1 MSETSRNSA
10 PEGGQ
15 PGRIGIGLELDATHL
30 KILEVLRENGRI
42 SVAALAERV
51 GISRANAYTR
61 FEALRADGAIKR
73 FTAEIDHVRAG
84 LGITALIFVTV
95 RQQMWRQFRAQLAA
109 MPEVEYCAITTGQH
123 DAMIQ
128 VRVTDV
134 AAVHAMVTD
143 RLANIP
149 AVKATETV
157 FILDEVLRR
166 PYVLPS
172 DRGPGRSARRPAH
185 DPAESAGG
193 PGGARNA
200 GGSGG
205 AGGSGAGGPE
215 GPGGEVPLGMM
226 RFVGAA
232 EGRAQLQRDV

>member
-1 MSETSRNSA
+1 MTSEISRNAGSGSV
-10 PEGGQ
+10 P
-15 PGRIGIGLELDATHL
+15 PGRIGIGLELDDIHM
-30 KILEVLRENGRI
+30 KMLEVLRENGRI

-95 RQQMWRQFRAQLAA
+95 RQQMWKQFRAELAR

-128 VRVTDV
+128 VRVADV
-134 AAVHAMVTD
+134 AAVHTMVTD

-157 FILDEVLRR
+157 FILDEVLKR

-172 DRGPGRSARRPAH
+172 DARAPARRRSPELGPAQKTQG
-185 DPAESAGG
+185 D
-193 PGGARNA
+193 
-200 GGSGG
+200 
-205 AGGSGAGGPE
+205 
-215 GPGGEVPLGMM
+215 VPLGKM

-232 EGRAQLQRDV
+232 EGRAALQKDG

>member
-1 MSETSRNSA
+1 MTEMSSNSGS
-10 PEGGQ
+10 GGGAT
-15 PGRIGIGLELDATHL
+15 GRIGIGLELDATHL
-30 KILEVLRENGRI
+30 KILEVLRDNGRV
-42 SVAALAERV
+42 SVSALAERV

-61 FEALRADGAIKR
+61 FEALRADGVIKR
-73 FTAEIDHVRAG
+73 FTAEIDHQRAG
-84 LGITALIFVTV
+84 LGIVALIFVTV
-95 RQQMWRQFRAQLAA
+95 RQQMWRQFRAQLAQ

-128 VRVTDV
+128 VRMADV
-134 AAVHAMVTD
+134 AEVHAMVTE

-172 DRGPGRSARRPAH
+172 DRGRGAQRRPA
-185 DPAESAGG
+185 PSASPESEQG
-193 PGGARNA
+193 PGQGQAQ
-200 GGSGG
+200 GQGL
-205 AGGSGAGGPE
+205 
-215 GPGGEVPLGMM
+215 PLGKM

-232 EGRAQLQRDV
+232 EGRAALRDES

>member
-1 MSETSRNSA
+1 MSEISRNGVSG
-10 PEGGQ
+10 GGQ
-15 PGRIGIGLELDATHL
+15 PGRIGIGLELDDIHL

-73 FTAEIDHVRAG
+73 FTAEIDHLRAG

-95 RQQMWRQFRAQLAA
+95 RQQMWKQFRAELAR

-128 VRVTDV
+128 VRVSDV
-134 AAVHAMVTD
+134 AAVHSMVTD

-172 DRGPGRSARRPAH
+172 DRDAARDRSRQQRRPAQEAQG
-185 DPAESAGG
+185 D
-193 PGGARNA
+193 
-200 GGSGG
+200 
-205 AGGSGAGGPE
+205 
-215 GPGGEVPLGMM
+215 VPLGKM

-232 EGRAQLQRDV
+232 EGRAALRKDD

>member
-1 MSETSRNSA
+1 MTEMSSNSGRPA
-10 PEGGQ
+10 DPS
-15 PGRIGIGLELDATHL
+15 GRIGIGLELDGIHM

-84 LGITALIFVTV
+84 LGITALVFVTV
-95 RQQMWRQFRAQLAA
+95 RQQMWKQFRAELAR

-128 VRVTDV
+128 VRMADV
-134 AAVHAMVTD
+134 AAVHRLVTE
-143 RLANIP
+143 RMANIP

-166 PYVLPS
+166 PYVLPT
-172 DRGPGRSARRPAH
+172 DRDAGRTARRPAA
-185 DPAESAGG
+185 PESA
-193 PGGARNA
+193 
-200 GGSGG
+200 
-205 AGGSGAGGPE
+205 
-215 GPGGEVPLGMM
+215 EVPLGKM

-232 EGRAQLQRDV
+232 EGRAALRKEGG

>member
-1 MSETSRNSA
+1 MSDISRNGAS
-10 PEGGQ
+10 GSGQ
-15 PGRIGIGLELDATHL
+15 PGRIGIGLELDDVHM

-95 RQQMWRQFRAQLAA
+95 RQQMWKQFRAELAR

-128 VRVTDV
+128 VRVSDV
-134 AAVHAMVTD
+134 AAVHTMVTD

-157 FILDEVLRR
+157 FILDEVLKR

-172 DRGPGRSARRPAH
+172 DRDASRPARRTPQETQG
-185 DPAESAGG
+185 D
-193 PGGARNA
+193 
-200 GGSGG
+200 
-205 AGGSGAGGPE
+205 
-215 GPGGEVPLGMM
+215 VPLGKM

-232 EGRAQLQRDV
+232 EGRAALRKDG

>member
-1 MSETSRNSA
+1 MSEISRNDVGG
-10 PEGGQ
+10 GGQ
-15 PGRIGIGLELDATHL
+15 PGRIGIGLELDDIHM

-95 RQQMWRQFRAQLAA
+95 RQQMWKQFRAELAR

-128 VRVTDV
+128 VRVSDV
-134 AAVHAMVTD
+134 AAVHTMVTD

-157 FILDEVLRR
+157 FILDEVLKR

-172 DRGPGRSARRPAH
+172 DRDRDRDRARPARRPAQEG
-185 DPAESAGG
+185 AQGG
-193 PGGARNA
+193 
-200 GGSGG
+200 
-205 AGGSGAGGPE
+205 
-215 GPGGEVPLGMM
+215 VPLGKM

-232 EGRAQLQRDV
+232 EGRAALRKDD

>member
-1 MSETSRNSA
+1 MSGNSGRLGD
-10 PEGGQ
+10 PT
-15 PGRIGIGLELDATHL
+15 GRIGIGLDLDATHM

-84 LGITALIFVTV
+84 LGITALVFVTV
-95 RQQMWRQFRAQLAA
+95 RQQMWKQFRAELAR

-128 VRVTDV
+128 VRVADV
-134 AAVHAMVTD
+134 AEVHRLVTE
-143 RLANIP
+143 RMANIP

-166 PYVLPS
+166 PYVLPT
-172 DRGPGRSARRPAH
+172 DR
-185 DPAESAGG
+185 E
-193 PGGARNA
+193 
-200 GGSGG
+200 G
-205 AGGSGAGGPE
+205 AGRTGRRTAPE
-215 GPGGEVPLGMM
+215 PADVPLGKM

-232 EGRAQLQRDV
+232 EGRAALRKDG

>member
-1 MSETSRNSA
+1 MMSEISRNGARGS
-10 PEGGQ
+10 GQ
-15 PGRIGIGLELDATHL
+15 PGRIGIGLELDDVHM

-95 RQQMWRQFRAQLAA
+95 RQQMWKQFRAELAR

-128 VRVTDV
+128 VRVSDV
-134 AAVHAMVTD
+134 AAVHSMVTD

-157 FILDEVLRR
+157 FILDEVLKR

-172 DRGPGRSARRPAH
+172 DRDQHSRAARRAPQ
-185 DPAESAGG
+185 ES
-193 PGGARNA
+193 P
-200 GGSGG
+200 
-205 AGGSGAGGPE
+205 
-215 GPGGEVPLGMM
+215 GEVPLGKM

-232 EGRAQLQRDV
+232 EGRAALQKDD

>member
-1 MSETSRNSA
+1 MSEISRNGA
-10 PEGGQ
+10 GGGGQ
-15 PGRIGIGLELDATHL
+15 PGRIGIGLELDEVHM

-73 FTAEIDHVRAG
+73 FTAEIDHVRTG

-95 RQQMWRQFRAQLAA
+95 RQQMWKQFRAELAR

-128 VRVTDV
+128 VRVPDV
-134 AAVHAMVTD
+134 AAVHTMVTD

-172 DRGPGRSARRPAH
+172 DRDQARSPRRSVQ
-185 DPAESAGG
+185 EGSQGG
-193 PGGARNA
+193 
-200 GGSGG
+200 
-205 AGGSGAGGPE
+205 
-215 GPGGEVPLGMM
+215 VPLGKM

-232 EGRAQLQRDV
+232 EGRAALRKDD

>member
-1 MSETSRNSA
+1 MSDISSN
-10 PEGGQ
+10 GGSGGG
-15 PGRIGIGLELDATHL
+15 PSGRIGIGLDLDATHL

-42 SVAALAERV
+42 SVSALADRV

-73 FTAEIDHVRAG
+73 FTAEIDHVRTG

-95 RQQMWRQFRAQLAA
+95 RQQMWRQFRAELAR

-128 VRVTDV
+128 VRMADV
-134 AAVHAMVTD
+134 AEVHAMVTD

-172 DRGPGRSARRPAH
+172 DREKTRAPRRTVQEERG
-185 DPAESAGG
+185 D
-193 PGGARNA
+193 
-200 GGSGG
+200 
-205 AGGSGAGGPE
+205 
-215 GPGGEVPLGMM
+215 VPLGKM

-232 EGRAQLQRDV
+232 EGRAALRKDD

>member
-1 MSETSRNSA
+1 MSEISRNGA
-10 PEGGQ
+10 TGGGQ
-15 PGRIGIGLELDATHL
+15 PGRIGIGLELDEIHM

-73 FTAEIDHVRAG
+73 FTAEIDHVRTG

-95 RQQMWRQFRAQLAA
+95 RQQMWKQFRAELAR

-128 VRVTDV
+128 VRVSDV
-134 AAVHAMVTD
+134 AAVHTMVTD

-157 FILDEVLRR
+157 FILDEVLKR

-172 DRGPGRSARRPAH
+172 DRDQAARAQRRPA
-185 DPAESAGG
+185 
-193 PGGARNA
+193 
-200 GGSGG
+200 
-205 AGGSGAGGPE
+205 PE
-215 GPGGEVPLGMM
+215 TQGDVPLGKM

-232 EGRAQLQRDV
+232 EGRAALRKDT

>member
-1 MSETSRNSA
+1 M
-10 PEGGQ
+10 
-15 PGRIGIGLELDATHL
+15 

-73 FTAEIDHVRAG
+73 FTAEIDPVRTG

-95 RQQMWRQFRAQLAA
+95 RQQMWKQFRAELAR

-123 DAMIQ
+123 DAMIL
-128 VRVTDV
+128 VRMGDV

-157 FILDEVLRR
+157 FILDEVLKR

-172 DRGPGRSARRPAH
+172 DGEKARTARRPAQE
-185 DPAESAGG
+185 AQ
-193 PGGARNA
+193 
-200 GGSGG
+200 
-205 AGGSGAGGPE
+205 
-215 GPGGEVPLGMM
+215 GGEVPLGMM

-232 EGRAQLQRDV
+232 EGRAALQKDA

>member
-1 MSETSRNSA
+1 MMSEISRNGASG
-10 PEGGQ
+10 GGQ
-15 PGRIGIGLELDATHL
+15 PGRIGIGLELDDVHM

-95 RQQMWRQFRAQLAA
+95 RQQMWKQFRAELAR

-128 VRVTDV
+128 VRVSDV
-134 AAVHAMVTD
+134 AAVHSMVTD

-157 FILDEVLRR
+157 FILDEVLKR

-172 DRGPGRSARRPAH
+172 DRDQGRTVRRAPQ
-185 DPAESAGG
+185 ETQ
-193 PGGARNA
+193 
-200 GGSGG
+200 
-205 AGGSGAGGPE
+205 
-215 GPGGEVPLGMM
+215 GEVPLGKM

-232 EGRAQLQRDV
+232 EGRAALRKDD

>member
-1 MSETSRNSA
+1 MTEMSRNSGQD
-10 PEGGQ
+10 GGR
-15 PGRIGIGLELDATHL
+15 PGRIGIGLELDDTHL

-61 FEALRADGAIKR
+61 FEALRADGAIRR
-73 FTAEIDHVRAG
+73 FTAEIDHARAG

-95 RQQMWRQFRAQLAA
+95 RQQMWRQFRAQLAQ

-128 VRVTDV
+128 VRVADV
-134 AAVHAMVTD
+134 SAVHTMVTE
-143 RLANIP
+143 RLAGIP

-172 DRGPGRSARRPAH
+172 DLPKDRGPGQPPRRPVPEPAQ
-185 DPAESAGG
+185 DP
-193 PGGARNA
+193 
-200 GGSGG
+200 
-205 AGGSGAGGPE
+205 
-215 GPGGEVPLGMM
+215 VPLGMT

-232 EGRAQLQRDV
+232 EGRASLRKEP

>member
-1 MSETSRNSA
+1 MTETSSNPAR
-10 PEGGQ
+10 GGAQ

-61 FEALRADGAIKR
+61 FEALRADGAIRR

-95 RQQMWRQFRAQLAA
+95 RQQMWRQFRAELAA

-128 VRVTDV
+128 VRMADV
-134 AAVHAMVTD
+134 AAVHAMVTE
-143 RLANIP
+143 RLAGIP

-157 FILDEVLRR
+157 FILDEVIRR
-166 PYVLPS
+166 PYVLPG
-172 DRGPGRSARRPAH
+172 DR
-185 DPAESAGG
+185 AGG
-193 PGGARNA
+193 
-200 GGSGG
+200 
-205 AGGSGAGGPE
+205 
-215 GPGGEVPLGMM
+215 
-226 RFVGAA
+226 
-232 EGRAQLQRDV
+232 

>member
-1 MSETSRNSA
+1 MSDISRN
-10 PEGGQ
+10 GGGPGGP
-15 PGRIGIGLELDATHL
+15 PGRIGIGLELDSVHM

-42 SVAALAERV
+42 SVSALAERV

-61 FEALRADGAIKR
+61 FEALRADGVIKR
-73 FTAEIDHVRAG
+73 FTAEIDHVRTG

-95 RQQMWRQFRAQLAA
+95 RQQMWRQFRAELAR

-128 VRVTDV
+128 VRVADV
-134 AAVHAMVTD
+134 AEVHTMVTD

-172 DRGPGRSARRPAH
+172 DRDARANRPARRMPQEAQG
-185 DPAESAGG
+185 D
-193 PGGARNA
+193 
-200 GGSGG
+200 
-205 AGGSGAGGPE
+205 
-215 GPGGEVPLGMM
+215 VPLGKM

-232 EGRAQLQRDV
+232 EGRAALRKDD

>member
-1 MSETSRNSA
+1 MTETSSNPST
-10 PEGGQ
+10 EGGP

-61 FEALRADGAIKR
+61 FEALRADGAIRR
-73 FTAEIDHVRAG
+73 FTAEIDHTRAG

-95 RQQMWRQFRAQLAA
+95 RQQMWRQFRAQLAQ

-128 VRVTDV
+128 IRVADV
-134 AAVHAMVTD
+134 AAVHTMVTD

-172 DRGPGRSARRPAH
+172 DRGQGRPVRRSAPAPAQ
-185 DPAESAGG
+185 DP
-193 PGGARNA
+193 
-200 GGSGG
+200 
-205 AGGSGAGGPE
+205 
-215 GPGGEVPLGMM
+215 VPLGKLG
-226 RFVGAA
+226 FVGAA
-232 EGRAQLQRDV
+232 EGRAGLGKES

>member
-1 MSETSRNSA
+1 MTEISRN
-10 PEGGQ
+10 GGESGLRS
-15 PGRIGIGLELDATHL
+15 GRIGIGLELDAVHL
-30 KILEVLRENGRI
+30 KILQVLRENGRI

-95 RQQMWRQFRAQLAA
+95 RQQMWKQFRAELAR

-128 VRVTDV
+128 VRVSDV
-134 AAVHAMVTD
+134 AEVHTLVTD
-143 RLANIP
+143 RLAGIP

-157 FILDEVLRR
+157 FILDEVLKR

-172 DRGPGRSARRPAH
+172 DGPRPQRRQAPDPSPA
-185 DPAESAGG
+185 
-193 PGGARNA
+193 
-200 GGSGG
+200 
-205 AGGSGAGGPE
+205 
-215 GPGGEVPLGMM
+215 EVPLGKM

-232 EGRAQLQRDV
+232 EGRAALRKE

>member
-1 MSETSRNSA
+1 MMSEISRNGA
-10 PEGGQ
+10 GGGGQ
-15 PGRIGIGLELDATHL
+15 PGRIGIGLELDEIHM

-95 RQQMWRQFRAQLAA
+95 RQQMWKQFRAELAR

-128 VRVTDV
+128 VRVSDV
-134 AAVHAMVTD
+134 AAVHTMVTD

-172 DRGPGRSARRPAH
+172 DRDRDRDRSRPSRRAAQEG
-185 DPAESAGG
+185 DQGG
-193 PGGARNA
+193 
-200 GGSGG
+200 
-205 AGGSGAGGPE
+205 
-215 GPGGEVPLGMM
+215 VPLGKM

-232 EGRAQLQRDV
+232 EGRAALRKDG

>member
-1 MSETSRNSA
+1 MSEISRNGA
-10 PEGGQ
+10 TGGGQ
-15 PGRIGIGLELDATHL
+15 PGRIGIGLELDEIHM

-73 FTAEIDHVRAG
+73 FTAEIDHVRTG

-95 RQQMWRQFRAQLAA
+95 RQQMWKQFRAELAR

-128 VRVTDV
+128 VRVSDV
-134 AAVHAMVTD
+134 AAVHTMVTD

-157 FILDEVLRR
+157 FILDEVLKR

-172 DRGPGRSARRPAH
+172 DRDQAARAQRRPT
-185 DPAESAGG
+185 
-193 PGGARNA
+193 
-200 GGSGG
+200 
-205 AGGSGAGGPE
+205 PE
-215 GPGGEVPLGMM
+215 TQGDVPLGKM

-232 EGRAQLQRDV
+232 EGRAALRKDT

>member
-1 MSETSRNSA
+1 MMSEISRHGVGGS
-10 PEGGQ
+10 GQ
-15 PGRIGIGLELDATHL
+15 PGRIGIGLELDDIHM

-61 FEALRADGAIKR
+61 FEALRADGAIKG

-95 RQQMWRQFRAQLAA
+95 RQQMWKQFRAELAR

-128 VRVTDV
+128 VRVADV
-134 AAVHAMVTD
+134 AAVHTMVTD

-157 FILDEVLRR
+157 FILDEVLKR

-172 DRGPGRSARRPAH
+172 DGRQAARQARRPAQETQG
-185 DPAESAGG
+185 D
-193 PGGARNA
+193 
-200 GGSGG
+200 
-205 AGGSGAGGPE
+205 
-215 GPGGEVPLGMM
+215 VPLGKM

-232 EGRAQLQRDV
+232 EGRAALRKDD

>member
-1 MSETSRNSA
+1 MMSEISRNGA
-10 PEGGQ
+10 TGGGQ
-15 PGRIGIGLELDATHL
+15 PGRIGIGLELDEIHM

-73 FTAEIDHVRAG
+73 FTAEIDHVRTG

-95 RQQMWRQFRAQLAA
+95 RQQMWKQFRAELAR

-128 VRVTDV
+128 VRVSDV
-134 AAVHAMVTD
+134 AAVHTMVTD

-157 FILDEVLRR
+157 FILDEVLKR

-172 DRGPGRSARRPAH
+172 DRDQAARAQRRPT
-185 DPAESAGG
+185 
-193 PGGARNA
+193 
-200 GGSGG
+200 
-205 AGGSGAGGPE
+205 PE
-215 GPGGEVPLGMM
+215 TQGDVPLGKM

-232 EGRAQLQRDV
+232 EGRAALRKDT

>member
-1 MSETSRNSA
+1 MMSEISRNGA
-10 PEGGQ
+10 TGGGQ
-15 PGRIGIGLELDATHL
+15 PGRIGIGLELDEIHM

-73 FTAEIDHVRAG
+73 FTAEIDHVRTG

-95 RQQMWRQFRAQLAA
+95 RQQMWKQFRAELAR

-128 VRVTDV
+128 VRVSDV
-134 AAVHAMVTD
+134 AAVHTMVTD

-157 FILDEVLRR
+157 FILDEVLKR
-166 PYVLPS
+166 PYVLPR
-172 DRGPGRSARRPAH
+172 DRDQAARAQRRPT
-185 DPAESAGG
+185 
-193 PGGARNA
+193 
-200 GGSGG
+200 
-205 AGGSGAGGPE
+205 PE
-215 GPGGEVPLGMM
+215 AQGDVPLGKM

-232 EGRAQLQRDV
+232 EGRAALRKDA

>member
-1 MSETSRNSA
+1 MSEISRN
-10 PEGGQ
+10 GGSGGGT

-61 FEALRADGAIKR
+61 FEALRADGTIKR

-95 RQQMWRQFRAQLAA
+95 RQQMWKQFRAQLAQ

-128 VRVTDV
+128 VRMADV
-134 AAVHAMVTD
+134 AAVHAMVTE

-157 FILDEVLRR
+157 FILDEVLQR
-166 PYVLPS
+166 PYILPS
-172 DRGPGRSARRPAH
+172 DRPVRRTPA
-185 DPAESAGG
+185 
-193 PGGARNA
+193 
-200 GGSGG
+200 
-205 AGGSGAGGPE
+205 PE
-215 GPGGEVPLGMM
+215 PSEVPLGKM

-232 EGRAQLQRDV
+232 EGRAALRKEG

>member
-1 MSETSRNSA
+1 MSEISRNGAGAS
-10 PEGGQ
+10 GQ
-15 PGRIGIGLELDATHL
+15 PGRIGIGLELDAVHM

-42 SVAALAERV
+42 SVSALAERV

-73 FTAEIDHVRAG
+73 FTAEIDHVRTG

-95 RQQMWRQFRAQLAA
+95 RQQMWKQFRAELAR

-128 VRVTDV
+128 VRMSDV
-134 AAVHAMVTD
+134 AEVHAMVTD

-172 DRGPGRSARRPAH
+172 DRDKARPARRA
-185 DPAESAGG
+185 AQEA
-193 PGGARNA
+193 
-200 GGSGG
+200 SGD
-205 AGGSGAGGPE
+205 
-215 GPGGEVPLGMM
+215 VPLGKM

-232 EGRAQLQRDV
+232 EGRAALRKDG

>member
-1 MSETSRNSA
+1 MTETSSNPAR
-10 PEGGQ
+10 GGAQ

-61 FEALRADGAIKR
+61 FEALRADGAIRR

-95 RQQMWRQFRAQLAA
+95 RQQMWRQFRAELAA

-128 VRVTDV
+128 VRMADV
-134 AAVHAMVTD
+134 AAVHAMVTE
-143 RLANIP
+143 RLAGIP

-157 FILDEVLRR
+157 FILDEVIRR
-166 PYVLPS
+166 PYVLP
-172 DRGPGRSARRPAH
+172 GGRAVRRAARRTAPEPTGPA
-185 DPAESAGG
+185 
-193 PGGARNA
+193 
-200 GGSGG
+200 GSGS
-205 AGGSGAGGPE
+205 AA
-215 GPGGEVPLGMM
+215 GPGGEVPLGKM

-232 EGRAQLQRDV
+232 EGRGRLQRDG

>member
-1 MSETSRNSA
+1 MSEISRNGASA
-10 PEGGQ
+10 SGQ
-15 PGRIGIGLELDATHL
+15 PGRIGIGLELDAVHM

-42 SVAALAERV
+42 SVSALAERV

-73 FTAEIDHVRAG
+73 FTAEIDHVRTG

-95 RQQMWRQFRAQLAA
+95 RQQMWKQFRAELAR

-128 VRVTDV
+128 VRMSDV
-134 AAVHAMVTD
+134 AEVHAMVTD

-172 DRGPGRSARRPAH
+172 DRDKARPVRRA
-185 DPAESAGG
+185 AQET
-193 PGGARNA
+193 
-200 GGSGG
+200 SGD
-205 AGGSGAGGPE
+205 
-215 GPGGEVPLGMM
+215 VPLGKM

-232 EGRAQLQRDV
+232 EGRAALRKDG

>member
-1 MSETSRNSA
+1 MMSDISRN
-10 PEGGQ
+10 GGGGGTP
-15 PGRIGIGLELDATHL
+15 PGRIGIGLELDAIHM
-30 KILEVLRENGRI
+30 KILEILRENGRI

-95 RQQMWRQFRAQLAA
+95 RQQMWKQFRAELAR

-128 VRVTDV
+128 VRMADV
-134 AAVHAMVTD
+134 AEVHAMVTD

-172 DRGPGRSARRPAH
+172 DRDQARPSRRP
-185 DPAESAGG
+185 PQESQGD
-193 PGGARNA
+193 
-200 GGSGG
+200 
-205 AGGSGAGGPE
+205 
-215 GPGGEVPLGMM
+215 VPLGKM

-232 EGRAQLQRDV
+232 EGRAALRKDS

>member
-1 MSETSRNSA
+1 MSGNSGS
-10 PEGGQ
+10 GGG
-15 PGRIGIGLELDATHL
+15 PTGRIGIGLELDATHL

-42 SVAALAERV
+42 SVSALAERV
-51 GISRANAYTR
+51 GISRASAYTR
-61 FEALRADGAIKR
+61 FEALRADGVIRR
-73 FTAEIDHVRAG
+73 FTAEIDHQRAG
-84 LGITALIFVTV
+84 LGIVALIFVTV
-95 RQQMWRQFRAQLAA
+95 RQQMWRQFRAQLAQ

-128 VRVTDV
+128 VRVADV
-134 AAVHAMVTD
+134 AEVHAMVTE

-172 DRGPGRSARRPAH
+172 DRERDRGRGAPRRPA
-185 DPAESAGG
+185 PASSSE
-193 PGGARNA
+193 
-200 GGSGG
+200 
-205 AGGSGAGGPE
+205 PE
-215 GPGGEVPLGMM
+215 QGQGQGQGQGQAQGNGQGLPLGKM

-232 EGRAQLQRDV
+232 EGRAALRDAT

>member
-1 MSETSRNSA
+1 MTETSRSTA
-10 PEGGQ
+10 REGGQ

-143 RLANIP
+143 RLASIP

-172 DRGPGRSARRPAH
+172 DRGPGRSTRRPAA
-185 DPAESAGG
+185 DSAGG
-193 PGGARNA
+193 PGD
-200 GGSGG
+200 SGD
-205 AGGSGAGGPE
+205 S
-215 GPGGEVPLGMM
+215 GGEVPLGMM
-226 RFVGAA
+226 RFVGVA
-232 EGRAQLQRDV
+232 EGRAQLQRDA